1 MDVTVKRERN
11 VQTLHTFAP
20 NPKVSF
26 LPVPEKLDLE
36 HCFVL
41 SPEKNSEEE
50 LELRRLSEAIKLR
63 DTQAMG
69 SPTSVRSGRVSR
81 GSSSGG
87 GGRRYR
93 NETDEGRRLRL
104 ARDAERRRQSRK
116 MESDEDAVS
125 RRAKQAAAR
134 RYYLQYLETEEDAKR
149 RRKQNAEHKRL
160 RRMMMTAEERDEIKR
175 KESARRA
182 EKRREAQEQKR
193 SQGEERVQRGNESGE
208 ASNKERLGESQ
219 LGGQQHLSVPMMVPQ
234 MPPQPPIEM
243 KPLLSQ
249 MGFPPGLAAPFQI
262 DHSRGGGGG
271 GGPYNGYAGY

>member
-1 MDVTVKRERN
+1 MDVTLKRERN
-11 VQTLHTFAP
+11 VQTLHTFTP
-20 NPKVSF
+20 NPKA
-26 LPVPEKLDLE
+26 LDLE

-69 SPTSVRSGRVSR
+69 SPSSVRSGRVSR
-81 GSSSGG
+81 GSSGGGG

-208 ASNKERLGESQ
+208 SPVKDPLGESQ
-219 LGGQQHLSVPMMVPQ
+219 LGGQHQMSVPMMVPQ

-271 GGPYNGYAGY
+271 GPYNGYAGY